1 MSRGNPT
8 DYFSLAGTGLK
19 INSSDEGVTINMAEA
34 VDERGDFVARETY
47 EELANSSCTYALCD
61 DYALG
66 TIKLGSKISDY
77 IVTGLSVNTSAG
89 GAPTVE
95 VSGEEVP
102 EGFAEGYTYT
112 TPTFTLKKNH
122 EAQILFNA
130 FTLVGEGCYV
140 ESCSATLSCTLSRA
154 LDENAETCAGDVSAG
169 AIEVTATI
177 VQAGST
183 APSITPDAD
192 WTVTSPLT
200 ISESNDAYST
210 HTVTLRKSLV
220 AVAPV
225 ED

>member
-47 EELANSSCTYALCD
+47 EELANPSCTYALCD

-66 TIKLGSKISDY
+66 AIKLGSKISDY

-102 EGFAEGYTYT
+102 ATFLEGYTYT
-112 TPTFTLKKNH
+112 TPVFQLKKNH
-122 EAQILFNA
+122 EAQILFSA
-130 FTLVGEGCYV
+130 FTLGGEGCYI
-140 ESCSATLSCTLSRA
+140 ESCSASLSCTLSRA

-177 VQAGST
+177 IQSAEIEPTV
-183 APSITPDAD
+183 TPGVD
-192 WTVTSPLT
+192 WTVSSPLT
-200 ISESNDAYST
+200 LTESNDAYESY
-210 HTVTLRKSLV
+210 TVTLRSSLS
-220 AVAPV
+220 AVAPAV
-225 ED
+225 E

>member
-19 INSSDEGVTINMAEA
+19 INSSDEGATINMAEA
-34 VDERGDFVARETY
+34 VDERGDFVARDTF
-47 EELANSSCTYALCD
+47 EELANPTCTYALCS

-102 EGFAEGYTYT
+102 ATFLEGYTYT
-112 TPTFTLKKNH
+112 TPAFQLKKNH
-122 EAQILFNA
+122 EAQILFSA
-130 FTLVGEGCYV
+130 FTLTGTNCYV
-140 ESCSATLSCTLSRA
+140 ESCSASLNCTLSRA
-154 LDENAETCAGDVSAG
+154 LDSNAETCAGDVNG
-169 AIEVTATI
+169 GVIEVTATI
-177 VQAGST
+177 VQAGAT
-183 APSITPDAD
+183 EPSITPDAD

-220 AVAPV
+220 AVAPKA
-225 ED
+225 E